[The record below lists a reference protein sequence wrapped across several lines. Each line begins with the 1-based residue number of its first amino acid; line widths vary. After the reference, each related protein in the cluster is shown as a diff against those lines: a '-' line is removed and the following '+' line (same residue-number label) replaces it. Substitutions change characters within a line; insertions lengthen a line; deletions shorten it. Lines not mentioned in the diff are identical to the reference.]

1 MKVIFAGPTLHGA
14 NLPPSTDYELRPPAR
29 QGDFFGAIQD
39 GANVIGLIDGIYE
52 YVPAIWHK
60 EILFGLSQGVH
71 VFGAASMGALR
82 AAECSAFGMVGL
94 GEIYEGIVSGVLE
107 NDADVAQSHA
117 PAEMG
122 FIPLS
127 EPLVNVRATISQC
140 LQCSQIT
147 SAEHDQLQEAA
158 KGIFFKD
165 RTYRRLVQSAIQ
177 DVERA
182 GAVLAVLRANNVNL
196 KLDDAQLLVET
207 VISTPDCRFIPDF
220 SWTFEATSVW
230 NRMFAITTPE

>member
-14 NLPPSTDYELRPPAR
+14 NLPPNTDYELRPPAK
-29 QGDFFGAIQD
+29 QGDFFRAIQD

-71 VFGAASMGALR
+71 IFGAASMGALR

-94 GEIYEGIVSGVLE
+94 GEIYEGFASGALE

-122 FIPLS
+122 FLPLS

-140 LQCSQIT
+140 LQRSQIA
-147 SAEHDQLQEAA
+147 SAEHDQLQDAA

-165 RTYRRLVQSAIQ
+165 RTYRRLVQSAIP
-177 DVERA
+177 DADRA

-196 KLDDAQLLVET
+196 KLNDAQLLVET
-207 VISTPDCRFIPDF
+207 VIRTPDCRFIPEF
-220 SWTFEATSVW
+220 GWTFEATSVW
-230 NRMFAITTPE
+230 NAMFSIR

>member
-1 MKVIFAGPTLHGA
+1 MRVIFAGPTLHGA
-14 NLPPSTDYELRPPAR
+14 NLRPNTDYELRPPAK
-29 QGDFFGAIQD
+29 QGDFFRAIQD

-60 EILFGLSQGVH
+60 EILFGLSKGVH
-71 VFGAASMGALR
+71 IFGAASMGALR

-94 GEIYEGIVSGVLE
+94 GEIYEGFASGVLE

-140 LQCSQIT
+140 LQRSQIT
-147 SAEHDQLQEAA
+147 SAEHDQLQDAA

-165 RTYRRLVQSAIQ
+165 RTYRRLVHSAIQ

-207 VISTPDCRFIPDF
+207 VISTPDCRFVPEF

-230 NRMFAITTPE
+230 NTMFPIARPI